1 MNKTLFSALSL
12 LTIALA
18 VGAASGR
25 FPSTDPDLR
34 IGTPDD
40 PEYDCAESDDEDGQ
54 SCAGDLFTQSV
65 NLFGF
70 APSYGP
76 QPPPVP
82 PTGIPP
88 PPTNIA
94 TYLEGPKMG
103 EGQVSGVSA
112 DSAWKVSI
120 GRFDATVAVTDTGIR
135 WNNNGVRLRVR
146 LNEKELPRPRNAAGT
161 VLTNPSDVIFNGYDV
176 NGDGAFNVMDYND
189 DARVDKNAGP
199 DGIADAIDAQDVL
212 RAFSDGTDADSNGYI
227 DDIAGWDFFED
238 DNDASD
244 TTSYSAAGGHGTG
257 RMNDAAEEGDDAAG
271 NIGVC
276 PRCSVMPLRVW
287 DTFVT
292 PGDTWAAAMVYAAD
306 QGVLATV
313 AAIGMLQNTPSSKA
327 ANDYAASKGVALMQV
342 SSDLNT
348 ANHNY
353 PTNYNDSIYI
363 NGCVADV
370 HGLSSEFF
378 DFGGSGSFG
387 VPVQTWFRNSGLTQF
402 GAKATVC
409 FVGVTG
415 SIDTGQAG
423 GAGGLLHSRGL
434 EVAAQI
440 GGRLT
445 SNEVKQLLTMTA
457 EDVTPGN
464 TLGLG
469 TPDPSQVGFDEQ
481 FGYGRAHLGDA
492 IRRIAPEKLPPE
504 ALIESPAWWHL
515 LDPGTANTS
524 KTVPITGF
532 ARAKRATA
540 CTYTLEYG
548 LGIEPEEGSYTEFAS
563 SACPTGDDA
572 TLGALP
578 LDEIADAI
586 TGSRTGTFTQ
596 SAAARANVNQH
607 TFTVRLAV
615 TDNFGNRGEDRKVY
629 FAHHDPTWTAG
640 WPKFVDV
647 GGETSPTLVDLDGD
661 GTLEF
666 LDATSGGALCAYRH
680 DGTRL
685 ASFNGGACWQLPPT
699 FYAHPDAP
707 GFKSGA
713 VPPVTGG
720 LRTPAVADLDG
731 DFEPDIVLA
740 AGDGRIFVL
749 RADGT
754 VRLTLGIDPA
764 NSTPDKRNGRDH
776 PKRGLLGSAV
786 IADLDG
792 LGDGLGDREIIV
804 AALDGFIYVWN
815 GRTGEPRA
823 GFPVEVKE
831 ATAPERL
838 DARGELIQTPSLAD
852 LDGDGQLEIVTG
864 SGDVIPG
871 EAMPPAGPP
880 PLTGGSGA
888 VLDYI
893 LANTAGGQTRVYAY
907 KNDGTP
913 FAGWPKALTGILP
926 DVLPFVG
933 PQHGTAVADF
943 DGDGRDDVIASM
955 TTGNVT
961 VFRGAGTTAAFGSQG
976 AVNGGAS
983 SEAGKILNLFE
994 NAIVGNIDG
1003 RGQLDVAK
1011 VGVTVGQVANLLLVG
1026 QNLPYNHVV
1035 QAWDASAPEPY
1046 LAGFPTAHD
1055 DYGLLSSPAIANVDG
1070 AGANEVIAGSGLYL
1084 LNAYTSTGML
1094 APKFPKLT
1102 GGWQFAV
1109 PAIADVDG
1117 DGKLNLVTST
1127 REGWRFVWNLDGD
1140 ATTANNSE
1148 WWTESHD
1155 ECRTGR
1161 YQTDCRPPNRVKGL
1175 KFEGG
1180 ALQFTAP
1187 GDDWGAGMVAKY
1199 ELRTSA
1205 REIVTADDWYLATPL
1220 TAVSGSAAG
1229 GTAASIPF
1237 NAAQSAGFV
1246 AILPVDEQGNRAKFV
1261 TVQIGDVVAPV
1272 LGLALT
1278 AMPQNATGDAA
1289 ATVAAGRF
1297 TLANT
1302 GTSAVTLN
1310 ALTFTL
1316 GSAGVVDQLTLTQGA
1331 MVITVAVP
1339 ASATQI
1345 AVSLPSALTLAPAA
1359 SLPFTTQARFA
1370 SGSGGSSTLALTA
1383 LAAQAG
1389 SSTVTATGLPA
1400 ALGTLTR
1407 KTISTA
1413 PPPGSIGGAPVA
1425 AGGGGRFGGA
1435 LPLALLLPF
1444 ITLLALRRRRH
1455 P

>member
-1 MNKTLFSALSL
+1 MNKTLFAALSL

-34 IGTPDD
+34 VGTPDD
-40 PEYDCAESDDEDGQ
+40 PEFDCAEPDDEDGQ
-54 SCAGDLFTQSV
+54 TCAGDLFQQSV

-76 QPPPVP
+76 QSGV
-82 PTGIPP
+82 

-94 TYLEGPKMG
+94 TYLEGPKRG

-120 GRFDATVAVTDTGIR
+120 GRFDSTIAVTDTGIR
-135 WNNNGVRLRVR
+135 WNNNGIRQRIR
-146 LNEKELPRPRNAAGT
+146 LNQGELPRPRNAAGT
-161 VLTNPSDVIFNGYDV
+161 VLNNPSDVIFDGYDV
-176 NGDGAFNVMDYND
+176 NGDGAFNVNDYAD
-189 DARVDKNAGP
+189 DARVKPDAGP
-199 DGIADAIDAQDVL
+199 DGNADQLDGQDL
-212 RAFSDGTDADSNGYI
+212 IRTFSDGSDADGNGYV

-244 TTSYSAAGGHGTG
+244 TTSYSAAGGHGSG
-257 RMNDAAEEGDDAAG
+257 RMADAAEEGDDAQG

-276 PRCSVMPLRVW
+276 PGCSLMPLRIW

-292 PGDTWAAAMVYAAD
+292 PGDTWAAAITYAAD
-306 QGVLATV
+306 RGVAATV
-313 AAIGMLQNTPSSKA
+313 SAIGMLQNTPSAKA

-387 VPVQTWFRNSGLTQF
+387 VPAQTWFRNSGLTQF

-423 GAGGLLHSRGL
+423 GAAGLLQARGF
-434 EVAAQI
+434 EVASTI
-440 GGRLT
+440 GGRLS
-445 SNEVKQLLTMTA
+445 SNEIKQLLTMTA

-464 TLGLG
+464 TLGTG

-492 IRRIAPEKLPPE
+492 IRRIAPEKVPPE
-504 ALIESPAWWHL
+504 ALIESPAWWHI
-515 LDPGTANTS
+515 LDPGTASSS

-548 LGIEPEEGSYTEFAS
+548 LGIEPTAYTAFANG
-563 SACPTGDDA
+563 ACPSGDNA

-578 LDEIADAI
+578 LDAIADAI
-586 TGSRTGTFTQ
+586 TGSRTGSFTQ
-596 SAAARANVNQH
+596 SAVQRANPNQH

-629 FAHHDPTWTAG
+629 FAHHDPTWTSG

-661 GTLEF
+661 GRLEF

-680 DGTRL
+680 DGTL
-685 ASFNGGACWQLPPT
+685 LPSFNGGQCWQLPPT
-699 FYAHPDAP
+699 FYAHPEAP

-713 VPPVTGG
+713 VPAINGG
-720 LRTPAVADLDG
+720 LRTPSVVDLDG

-740 AGDGRIFVL
+740 AGDGRIVVL
-749 RADGT
+749 RANGT
-754 VRLTLGIDPA
+754 VRLNLGIDPA
-764 NSTPDKRNGRDH
+764 NSTRDKRNGRDH
-776 PKRGLLGSAV
+776 PKRGLLGAAV
-786 IADLDG
+786 LADLDG
-792 LGDGLGDREIIV
+792 LNDGLGDKEIIV
-804 AALDGFIYVWN
+804 AALDGFLYVWN

-823 GFPVEVKE
+823 GFPVEVKQ
-831 ATAPERL
+831 TPAPERL
-838 DARGELIQTPSLAD
+838 DARGELIATPSVAD
-852 LDGDGQLEIVTG
+852 LDGDGKLEIVTG

-871 EAMPPAGPP
+871 EAAPPAGPP

-888 VLDYI
+888 VLDYV
-893 LANTAGGQTRVYAY
+893 LANTAGGETRVYAY
-907 KNDGTP
+907 KADGTP
-913 FAGWPKALTGILP
+913 FAGWPKALVGILP

-943 DGDGRDDVIASM
+943 DGDGLDDVIASM

-961 VFRGAGTTAAFGSQG
+961 LFGGDGSSTAFGSQG
-976 AVNGGAS
+976 TVNGGAT
-983 SEAGKILNLFE
+983 SEASKVLNLFE
-994 NAIVGNIDG
+994 NAIVGNLDG

-1011 VGVTVGQVANLLLVG
+1011 VGVTAGQVANLLLVG

-1035 QAWDASAPEPY
+1035 QAWDSSNPEPY
-1046 LAGFPTAHD
+1046 LAGYPTAHD

-1070 AGANEVIAGSGLYL
+1070 AGAPEVLAGSGLYL
-1084 LNAYTSTGML
+1084 LNAYTSTGMV

-1109 PAIADVDG
+1109 PAIADLDG
-1117 DGKLNLVTST
+1117 DGKLNLAMST

-1140 ATTANNSE
+1140 ATTTNNSE
-1148 WWTESHD
+1148 WWAESHD

-1175 KFEGG
+1175 KFEAG

-1187 GDDWGAGMVAKY
+1187 GDDWGAGTVAKY

-1220 TAVSGSAAG
+1220 ASVTGSAAG
-1229 GTAASIPF
+1229 GTAASLPF
-1237 NAAQSAGFV
+1237 DAQQSAGFV
-1246 AILPVDEQGNRAKFV
+1246 AILPVDEQGNRARFV
-1261 TVQIGDVVAPV
+1261 TVPIGDVVAPV

-1278 AMPQNATGDAA
+1278 ATPQDASGDGA
-1289 ATVAAGRF
+1289 ATVAAGSFALR
-1297 TLANT
+1297 NT
-1302 GTSAVTLN
+1302 GTAAVTLN
-1310 ALTFTL
+1310 ALTLTL
-1316 GSAGVVDQLTLTQGA
+1316 GTAGVVDRLTLTQGA
-1331 MVITVAVP
+1331 TSVVAEVP
-1339 ASATQI
+1339 AGATQL
-1345 AVSLPSALTLAPAA
+1345 ALGFSPALTLAAGA

-1370 SGSGGSSTLALTA
+1370 AGSGGGSTLALTA

-1389 SSTVTATGLPA
+1389 SSTVTASGLPA

-1407 KTISTA
+1407 KTAVSA
-1413 PPPGSIGGAPVA
+1413 PPGTIGAAPGGSTNTP
-1425 AGGGGRFGGA
+1425 GGRFGGA
-1435 LPLALLLPF
+1435 PSLTVLLPLA
-1444 ITLLALRRRRH
+1444 LLALRRRRTA
-1455 P
+1455 

>member
-1 MNKTLFSALSL
+1 MNKTL
-12 LTIALA
+12 LTVLAAATVIAA
-18 VGAASGR
+18 TVNTIRAASGR
-25 FPSTDPDLR
+25 FPSTDPNLR
-34 IGTPDD
+34 VGTPDD
-40 PEYDCAESDDEDGQ
+40 PDYDCAEADDEDGQ
-54 SCAGDLFTQSV
+54 TCAGDLFAQSV

-76 QPPPVP
+76 QAGAPPSNV
-82 PTGIPP
+82 
-88 PPTNIA
+88 A
-94 TYLEGPKMG
+94 TYLEGPRRG
-103 EGQVSGVSA
+103 QGQVSGVSV
-112 DSAWKVSI
+112 DSAWKVSV

-135 WNNNGVRLRVR
+135 WNNNGIRERVR
-146 LNEKELPRPRNAAGT
+146 LNEGELPRPRNAAGT
-161 VLTNPSDVIFNGYDV
+161 ELRNPSDLLFSGYDV
-176 NGDGAFNVMDYND
+176 NGDGAFNVNDYAD
-189 DARVDKNAGP
+189 DARVKKNAGP
-199 DGIADAIDAQDVL
+199 DGSPELIDGQDL
-212 RAFSDGTDADSNGYI
+212 IRTFSDGTDADGNGYV

-238 DNDASD
+238 DNDPSD

-257 RMNDAAEEGDDAAG
+257 RMNDAVEEGDDG
-271 NIGVC
+271 QGGIGLC
-276 PRCSVMPLRVW
+276 PRCSVMPLRIW

-292 PGDTWAAAMVYAAD
+292 PGDTWAAAITYAAD
-306 QGVLATV
+306 RGVVATV
-313 AAIGMLQNTPSSKA
+313 SAIGMLQNTPSAKA

-387 VPVQTWFRNSGLTQF
+387 VPVQTWFRNSGLTQY

-423 GAGGLLHSRGL
+423 GAAALLQSRGL
-434 EVAAQI
+434 AVASTI

-445 SNEVKQLLTMTA
+445 SNEIRQLLTMTA
-457 EDVTPGN
+457 EDVTPAN
-464 TLGLG
+464 TLGTG

-481 FGYGRAHLGDA
+481 FGYGRAHIGDA
-492 IRRIAPEKLPPE
+492 IRRIAPQKVPPE
-504 ALIESPAWWHL
+504 ALIESPAWWHI
-515 LDPGTANTS
+515 LDPGTANSS

-540 CTYTLEYG
+540 CTYVLEYG
-548 LGIEPEEGSYTEFAS
+548 LGIEPTSYVAFANG
-563 SACPTGDDA
+563 ACPNGDNA

-578 LDEIADAI
+578 LDVIADAV

-596 SAAARANVNQH
+596 NAAARANPNQH

-629 FAHHDPTWTAG
+629 FAHHDPTWTTG

-680 DGTRL
+680 DGTL
-685 ASFNGGACWQLPPT
+685 LPSFNGGRCWQLPPT
-699 FYAHPDAP
+699 FYAHPEAP

-713 VPPVTGG
+713 VPPVNGG
-720 LRTPAVADLDG
+720 LRTPSVADLDG
-731 DFEPDIVLA
+731 DFEPDLVLV

-749 RADGT
+749 RPDGT
-754 VRLTLGIDPA
+754 VRLSLGIDPA
-764 NSTPDKRNGRDH
+764 NSTRDKRNGRDH
-776 PKRGLLGSAV
+776 PKRGVLGAAV
-786 IADLDG
+786 LADLDG
-792 LGDGLGDREIIV
+792 VADGLGDKEIIV
-804 AALDGFIYVWN
+804 AALDGFLYVWN
-815 GRTGEPRA
+815 GRTGAVRA

-831 ATAPERL
+831 AIAPERL
-838 DARGELIQTPSLAD
+838 DARGELIQTPSVAD
-852 LDGDGQLEIVTG
+852 LDGDGKLEIVTG

-871 EAMPPAGPP
+871 EAAPPSGPP

-893 LANTAGGQTRVYAY
+893 LANTAGGQTRIYAY
-907 KNDGTP
+907 KADGTP

-943 DGDGRDDVIASM
+943 DGDKKDDVIASM

-976 AVNGGAS
+976 AVNGGAT
-983 SEAGKILNLFE
+983 SEASKVLNLFE
-994 NAIVGNIDG
+994 NAIVGNLDG
-1003 RGQLDVAK
+1003 RGQLDVMK
-1011 VGVTVGQVANLLLVG
+1011 VGVTAGQVANLLLVG
-1026 QNLPYNHVV
+1026 QNVPYNHVV
-1035 QAWDASAPEPY
+1035 QAWDASNPEPY
-1046 LAGFPTAHD
+1046 LPGFPTAHD

-1070 AGANEVIAGSGLYL
+1070 TGANEVIAGSGLYL
-1084 LNAYTSTGML
+1084 LNAYTSTGMV

-1109 PAIADVDG
+1109 PAIADTDG
-1117 DGKLNLVTST
+1117 DGKLNLAMST
-1127 REGWRFVWNLDGD
+1127 REGWRFVWNLDGA

-1155 ECRTGR
+1155 ECRTSR

-1175 KFEGG
+1175 KFEAG

-1187 GDDWGAGMVAKY
+1187 GDDWGAGTVAKY
-1199 ELRTSA
+1199 ELRTAA
-1205 REIVTADDWYLATPL
+1205 RPIVTASDWYLATPL
-1220 TAVSGSAAG
+1220 APVTGSAAG

-1237 NAAQSAGFV
+1237 DAKQSAGYV

-1261 TVQIGDVVAPV
+1261 QVQIGEVVAPV
-1272 LGLALT
+1272 LGLALSAT
-1278 AMPQNATGDAA
+1278 PQNATGNGG
-1289 ATVAAGRF
+1289 ATVAAGGF
-1297 TLANT
+1297 TLRNT
-1302 GTSAVTLN
+1302 GNAPVTLN
-1310 ALTFTL
+1310 ALTLVL
-1316 GSAGVVDQLTLTQGA
+1316 GTAGVVDRLVLAQGA
-1331 MVITVAVP
+1331 TSVAADVP
-1339 ASATQI
+1339 ASATQV
-1345 AVSLPSALTLAPAA
+1345 ALAFTPSLTLAPGA
-1359 SLPFTTQARFA
+1359 SLPFITQARLA
-1370 SGSGGSSTLALTA
+1370 TGSGGSSTLALA
-1383 LAAQAG
+1383 MVAAQSG
-1389 SSTVTATGLPA
+1389 SSTVSASGLPA

-1407 KTISTA
+1407 NAVTPT
-1413 PPPGSIGGAPVA
+1413 PPGSVGGAPTVA
-1425 AGGGGRFGGA
+1425 AEGGRFGGA

-1444 ITLLALRRRRH
+1444 AWLALRRRRT

>member
-1 MNKTLFSALSL
+1 MNKTLFTALSL

-25 FPSTDPDLR
+25 FPSIDADLR
-34 IGTPDD
+34 VGTPDD
-40 PEYDCAESDDEDGQ
+40 PDYDCAEADDEDGQ
-54 SCAGDLFTQSV
+54 TCAGDLFQQSV

-70 APSYGP
+70 APSFGP
-76 QPPPVP
+76 QAGV
-82 PTGIPP
+82 

-94 TYLEGPKMG
+94 TYLEGPKQG

-120 GRFDATVAVTDTGIR
+120 GRFDATIAVTDTGIR
-135 WNNNGVRLRVR
+135 WNNNGVRQRVR
-146 LNEKELPRPRNAAGT
+146 LNEGELPRPQSADGT
-161 VLTNPSDVIFNGYDV
+161 ELNNPSDLIFSGYDV
-176 NGDGAFNVMDYND
+176 NGDGAFNVNDYAD
-189 DARVDKNAGP
+189 DPRVDKNGGP
-199 DGIADAIDAQDVL
+199 DGVADVIDGQDLIV
-212 RAFSDGTDADSNGYI
+212 AFSDGSDADNNGYV

-257 RMNDAAEEGDDAAG
+257 RMNDAAEEGDDGAG
-271 NIGVC
+271 NIGIC
-276 PRCSVMPLRVW
+276 PRCSVMPLRIW

-292 PGDTWAAAMVYAAD
+292 PGDTWAAAITYAAD
-306 QGVLATV
+306 AGVVATV
-313 AAIGMLQNTPSSKA
+313 SAIGMLQNTPSAKA
-327 ANDYAASKGVALMQV
+327 ANDYAAAKGVALMQV

-423 GAGGLLHSRGL
+423 GAAGLLHSRGI
-434 EVAAQI
+434 EVASAI

-445 SNEVKQLLTMTA
+445 SNEVRQLLTMTA

-464 TLGLG
+464 TLGTG

-492 IRRIAPEKLPPE
+492 IRRIAPEKVPPE
-504 ALIESPAWWHL
+504 ALIESPSWWHL
-515 LDPGTANTS
+515 LDPGTSNTS

-532 ARAKRATA
+532 ARANRAA
-540 CTYTLEYG
+540 SCTYTLEYG

-563 SACPTGDDA
+563 AACPAGEDA
-572 TLGALP
+572 MLGALP
-578 LDEIADAI
+578 LDEIADEI
-586 TGSRTGTFTQ
+586 TGARTGTFTQ
-596 SAAARANVNQH
+596 SAAQRADVNQH

-661 GTLEF
+661 GQLEF

-680 DGTRL
+680 DGTL
-685 ASFNGGACWQLPPT
+685 LPSFNGGACWQLPPS
-699 FYAHPDAP
+699 FFAHPDAP

-713 VPPVTGG
+713 VPPVNGG

-740 AGDGRIFVL
+740 ASDGRVYVL

-792 LGDGLGDREIIV
+792 QADGLGDREIIV
-804 AALDGFIYVWN
+804 AALDGFLYVWN
-815 GRTGEPRA
+815 GRTGEVRA

-831 ATAPERL
+831 AAAPERL
-838 DARGELIQTPSLAD
+838 DARGELIQAPSVAD
-852 LDGDGQLEIVTG
+852 LDGDGKLEIVTG
-864 SGDVIPG
+864 SGDVIPA
-871 EAMPPAGPP
+871 EAAPPSGPP

-893 LANTAGGQTRVYAY
+893 LANTAGGETRIYAY

-913 FAGWPKALTGILP
+913 FAGWPKPLVGILP

-943 DGDGRDDVIASM
+943 DGDGMDDVIASM

-961 VFRGAGTTAAFGSQG
+961 LFGGDGSSTAFGSQG
-976 AVNGGAS
+976 VVNGGAT
-983 SEAGKILNLFE
+983 SEAGKVLNLFE

-1035 QAWDASAPEPY
+1035 QAWDSSNPEPY
-1046 LAGFPTAHD
+1046 LVGYPTAHD

-1070 AGANEVIAGSGLYL
+1070 SGANEVIAGSGLYL
-1084 LNAYTSTGML
+1084 LNAYTSTGMV

-1109 PAIADVDG
+1109 PAIADIDG
-1117 DGKLNLVTST
+1117 DGKLNLATST

-1175 KFEGG
+1175 KFEAG

-1187 GDDWGAGMVAKY
+1187 GDDWGAGTVAKY

-1205 REIVTADDWYLATPL
+1205 SPIVTADDWYLATPL
-1220 TAVSGSAAG
+1220 PSVTGSAAG

-1237 NAAQSAGFV
+1237 DAQLSAGYV

-1272 LGLALT
+1272 LSLAL
-1278 AMPQNATGDAA
+1278 AAVPQSATGDGGSN
-1289 ATVAAGRF
+1289 VAAGSF

-1302 GTSAVTLN
+1302 GNSAVTLS
-1310 ALTFTL
+1310 ALTLTL
-1316 GSAGVVDQLTLTQGA
+1316 GTAGVVDRLSLVQGA
-1331 MVITVAVP
+1331 RSVVAEVP
-1339 ASATQI
+1339 ASAMQI
-1345 AVSLPSALTLAPAA
+1345 ALNFSPALSLAPGA

-1370 SGSGGSSTLALTA
+1370 VGSGGSSTLALTA

-1389 SSTVTATGLPA
+1389 SSTVSAAGLPA

-1407 KTISTA
+1407 TASSTA
-1413 PPPGSIGGAPVA
+1413 PPPGSIGGAPVTNTP
-1425 AGGGGRFGGA
+1425 GGGRFGGVTS
-1435 LPLALLLPF
+1435 LGLLWPF
-1444 ITLLALRRRRH
+1444 AWLALRRRRLA
-1455 P
+1455 

>member
-1 MNKTLFSALSL
+1 MKKTPL
-12 LTIALA
+12 LAFAAALA
-18 VGAASGR
+18 LTAFTLEGLRAASGR

-34 IGTPDD
+34 VGTPDD
-40 PEYDCAESDDEDGQ
+40 PDYDCAEADDEDGQ
-54 SCAGDLFTQSV
+54 TCAGDLFQQSV

-76 QPPPVP
+76 QA
-82 PTGIPP
+82 GL

-94 TYLEGPKMG
+94 TYLEGPRQG
-103 EGQVSGVSA
+103 EGQISGVSA

-120 GRFDATVAVTDTGIR
+120 GRFDSTIAVMDTGIR

-146 LNEKELPRPRNAAGT
+146 LNEGELPRPQNTAGT
-161 VLTNPSDVIFNGYDV
+161 VLNNPSDVIFNGYDV

-189 DARVDKNAGP
+189 DPRVDKNAGT
-199 DGIADAIDAQDVL
+199 DGIADVIDGQDVI
-212 RAFSDGTDADSNGYI
+212 RAFSDGTDADGNGYV
-227 DDIAGWDFFED
+227 DDIAGWDYFED

-271 NIGVC
+271 NIGIC
-276 PRCSVMPLRVW
+276 PKCSVLPLRIW

-292 PGDTWAAAMVYAAD
+292 PGDTWAAATVYAAD
-306 QGVLATV
+306 YGVTATV

-423 GAGGLLHSRGL
+423 GAAGLLHARGF
-434 EVAAQI
+434 EVADAI

-445 SNEVKQLLTMTA
+445 SNEIKQLLTMTA

-469 TPDPSQVGFDEQ
+469 TPDPSQEGFDEQ
-481 FGYGRAHLGDA
+481 FGYGRADLGRA
-492 IRRIAPEKLPPE
+492 IRRIAPGLIPPE

-515 LDPGTANTS
+515 LDPGTSNTG

-532 ARAKRATA
+532 ARATRAA
-540 CTYTLEYG
+540 SCNYTLEYG
-548 LGIEPEEGSYTEFAS
+548 LGIEPEEGSYTAFAS
-563 SACPTGDDA
+563 GTCPTGDNA

-578 LDEIADAI
+578 LDAIADDI
-586 TGSRTGTFTQ
+586 TGARTGTFTQ
-596 SAAARANVNQH
+596 SAVARADVNQH
-607 TFTVRLAV
+607 TFTVRLVVRDDA
-615 TDNFGNRGEDRKVY
+615 GNRGEDRKVY
-629 FAHHDPTWTAG
+629 FAHHDPTATAG

-680 DGTRL
+680 DGTL
-685 ASFNGGACWQLPPT
+685 LPSFNNGACWQLPPT
-699 FYAHPDAP
+699 YFAKPAAP
-707 GFKSGA
+707 GFASGA
-713 VPPVTGG
+713 VPPVNGG
-720 LRTPAVADLDG
+720 LRTPSVADLDG
-731 DFEPDIVLA
+731 DFEPDIVLP
-740 AGDGRIFVL
+740 AGDGRLFVL
-749 RADGT
+749 RPDGS
-754 VRLTLGIDPA
+754 VRLTLGVDPA

-776 PKRGLLGSAV
+776 PKRGILGAAV
-786 IADLDG
+786 LADLDG
-792 LGDGLGDREIIV
+792 LNDGLGDKEIIV
-804 AALDGFIYVWN
+804 AALDGFLYVWN
-815 GRTGEPRA
+815 GRTGEPRQ
-823 GFPVEVKE
+823 GFPVEVKQDP
-831 ATAPERL
+831 APERL
-838 DARGELIQTPSLAD
+838 DARGELIQTPSVAD
-852 LDGDGQLEIVTG
+852 LDGDGKLEIVTG
-864 SGDVIPG
+864 SADVIPG
-871 EAMPPAGPP
+871 EAAPPSGPP

-893 LANTAGGQTRVYAY
+893 LANTAGGETRIYAY
-907 KNDGTP
+907 NNDGTP
-913 FAGWPKALTGILP
+913 FAGWPKPLVGILP

-943 DGDGRDDVIASM
+943 DGDGLDDVIASM

-961 VFRGAGTTAAFGSQG
+961 LFGGDGSSTAFGSQG
-976 AVNGGAS
+976 AVNGGAT
-983 SEAGKILNLFE
+983 SEVSKVLNLFE
-994 NAIVGNIDG
+994 NAIVGNLDG
-1003 RGQLDVAK
+1003 RGQLDVMK

-1035 QAWDASAPEPY
+1035 QAWDTSLPEPY
-1046 LAGFPTAHD
+1046 LPGYPTAHD

-1084 LNAYTSTGML
+1084 LNAYTSTGAV
-1094 APKFPKLT
+1094 APGFPKLT

-1109 PAIADVDG
+1109 PAIGDTDG
-1117 DGKLNLVTST
+1117 DGKLNLVTGT
-1127 REGWRFVWNLDGD
+1127 REGWRFMWNLTAD

-1148 WWTESHD
+1148 WWTENHD
-1155 ECRTGR
+1155 DCRTGR

-1175 KFEGG
+1175 RFEGG

-1187 GDDWGAGMVAKY
+1187 GDDWGAGTVAKY
-1199 ELRTSA
+1199 ELRTAAS
-1205 REIVTADDWYLATPL
+1205 EIVTADDWFRATPL
-1220 TAVSGSAAG
+1220 TSVTGSASG
-1229 GTAASIPF
+1229 GTPASIPF
-1237 NAAQSAGFV
+1237 DATQSAGFV

-1261 TVQIGDVVAPV
+1261 TVQIGDVVAPT

-1278 AMPQNATGDAA
+1278 AAPRNAVGEGGAA
-1289 ATVAAGRF
+1289 VAAGSF

-1302 GTSAVTLN
+1302 GSAAVTLT
-1310 ALTFTL
+1310 ALTLTL
-1316 GSAGVVDQLTLTQGA
+1316 GAADVVDQLAVSQGA
-1331 MVITVAVP
+1331 TTVQATVP
-1339 ASATQI
+1339 AGATQI
-1345 AVSLPSALTLAPAA
+1345 ALSFSPALTLAAGA
-1359 SLPFTTQARFA
+1359 TLPFNSGVRFA
-1370 SGSGGSSTLALTA
+1370 PGSGGSATLSLSA

-1389 SSTVTATGLPA
+1389 ETAVTVVGLPL
-1400 ALGTLTR
+1400 ALGTLSR
-1407 KTISTA
+1407 STITS
-1413 PPPGSIGGAPVA
+1413 PGPVTSPSPVS
-1425 AGGGGRFGGA
+1425 GGRFGGGA
-1435 LPLALLLPF
+1435 LSLVLLLPLF
-1444 ITLLALRRRRH
+1444 SLALRRRFA
-1455 P
+1455 